1 MIIKSEVIAGLI
13 LSGGESSRM
22 GIAKHTLVYHQQP
35 QILHLT
41 TLLKEFLS
49 EVYISGNTEH
59 PTDKKTKT
67 IPDQFDF
74 KGPLN
79 GILSALTAIKNKA
92 LLVIPSDMPAI
103 DHNTIQL
110 LISKRNPEKY
120 ATCFF
125 NQAIPGP
132 EPLFAIWE
140 PGAEKIMHDYMLDGN
155 RSVKGLIKEINIE
168 LINPDNENIFTNIN
182 TPEEYQLWLKNKPNQ
197 NN

>member
-1 MIIKSEVIAGLI
+1 MIIKSDGIAGLI

-41 TLLKEFLS
+41 TLLTEFLS

-59 PTDKKTKT
+59 PTDQNIKT

-92 LLVIPSDMPAI
+92 LLVIPADMPAI
-103 DHNTIQL
+103 DRNTIQL
-110 LISKRNPEKY
+110 LINKRNPEKNV
-120 ATCFF
+120 TCFF

-140 PGAEKIMHDYMLDGN
+140 PRVEKIMRDYVLEGK
-155 RSVKGLIKEINIE
+155 RSVKGLINEIDFE
-168 LINPDNENIFTNIN
+168 LINPVDENIFTNIN
-182 TPEEYQLWLKNKPNQ
+182 TPEEYQLWLKNRTNQ
-197 NN
+197 NH